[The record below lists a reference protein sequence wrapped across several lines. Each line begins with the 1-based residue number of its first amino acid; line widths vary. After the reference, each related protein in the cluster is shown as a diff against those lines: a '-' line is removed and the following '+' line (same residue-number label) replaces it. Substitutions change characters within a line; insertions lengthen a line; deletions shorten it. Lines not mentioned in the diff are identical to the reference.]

1 MYARTY
7 RNMFGNIIC
16 LNVFCSVMPV
26 NINNSPN
33 ISISAKFWVYKI
45 SPYFIQMVLFFTEL
59 KNNVTFYNF
68 KMRSSEEDLSHTELH
83 AMIAKLQLLHC
94 TELTICAGNNDL
106 NSRFLSYLILKFWQ
120 GNVINKDFAFGFVKS

>member
-1 MYARTY
+1 
-7 RNMFGNIIC
+7 MFGNIIC

-45 SPYFIQMVLFFTEL
+45 SPYFIQMVLLFTDL

-68 KMRSSEEDLSHTELH
+68 EMRVSEEKC
-83 AMIAKLQLLHC
+83 MQ
-94 TELTICAGNNDL
+94 
-106 NSRFLSYLILKFWQ
+106 
-120 GNVINKDFAFGFVKS
+120 